1 MLLLALALPGVALP
15 TTAVGNSLLP
25 LLNGPKFPAAWRSA
39 LNSLG
44 GDDAAAAA
52 PPPAA
57 APESDPNSRVDALLR
72 QFSESEKAD
81 VAPATLQQRIKEQQT
96 TEERGAVLHDL
107 LHLAA
112 CRTFVDDDA
121 ALIKSLDVIAP
132 GAAWP
137 SDAVNLDKV
146 LSLLPADAAA
156 QADAYIRAAVP
167 AADATISG
175 SFDRKSA
182 AQLYMGCAQFGYFVS
197 TFVRGVVLESDDA
210 EGVANA
216 LKLASRQMRSEA
228 AFVVASTRAGTLFEL
243 EREDASM
250 GYEALREFTTRVQPI
265 SSAQK
270 SEFYA
275 EESGGAADAASA
287 AAASGGG
294 GGGGGSALPTPEL
307 VSFNCAALQALLS
320 EGVLYGWVLWE
331 AETEVCTALPEKTS
345 VELFKPPATAASFDA
360 LS

>member
-1 MLLLALALPGVALP
+1 M
-15 TTAVGNSLLP
+15 
-25 LLNGPKFPAAWRSA
+25 
-39 LNSLG
+39 
-44 GDDAAAAA
+44 
-52 PPPAA
+52 
-57 APESDPNSRVDALLR
+57 
-72 QFSESEKAD
+72 
-81 VAPATLQQRIKEQQT
+81 
-96 TEERGAVLHDL
+96 
-107 LHLAA
+107 
-112 CRTFVDDDA
+112 
-121 ALIKSLDVIAP
+121 
-132 GAAWP
+132 
-137 SDAVNLDKV
+137 

-270 SEFYA
+270 SELYA
-275 EESGGAADAASA
+275 ESRQEAPPTRPRRRRPTA
-287 AAASGGG
+287 AAAARRCPRQSWYR
-294 GGGGGSALPTPEL
+294 S
-307 VSFNCAALQALLS
+307 
-320 EGVLYGWVLWE
+320 
-331 AETEVCTALPEKTS
+331 TARRS
-345 VELFKPPATAASFDA
+345 RRC
-360 LS
+360 

>member
-1 MLLLALALPGVALP
+1 MLLVALALPGVALP

-44 GDDAAAAA
+44 GDDANAAA

-81 VAPATLQQRIKEQQT
+81 IAPATLQQRIKEQQT
-96 TEERGAVLHDL
+96 TEERGAILHDL

-137 SDAVNLDKV
+137 SDAVDLGKV
-146 LSLLPADAAA
+146 LSLLPPDAAA

-275 EESGGAADAASA
+275 EEPPGGAADAASA
-287 AAASGGG
+287 AAAEG
-294 GGGGGSALPTPEL
+294 GGGGGSTLPTPEL

-331 AETEVCTALPEKTS
+331 AETEACQNLPEAAS

-360 LS
+360 LA

>member
-1 MLLLALALPGVALP
+1 MWLLALALPGVALP

-57 APESDPNSRVDALLR
+57 PESDPNSRVDALLR

-96 TEERGAVLHDL
+96 TEERGAILHDL

-137 SDAVNLDKV
+137 SDAVDLGKV

-275 EESGGAADAASA
+275 EESGGAADAAA
-287 AAASGGG
+287 AAGGGG

-331 AETEVCTALPEKTS
+331 AETEVCSALPEAAS

-360 LS
+360 LA

>member
-1 MLLLALALPGVALP
+1 M
-15 TTAVGNSLLP
+15 
-25 LLNGPKFPAAWRSA
+25 
-39 LNSLG
+39 
-44 GDDAAAAA
+44 
-52 PPPAA
+52 
-57 APESDPNSRVDALLR
+57 
-72 QFSESEKAD
+72 
-81 VAPATLQQRIKEQQT
+81 
-96 TEERGAVLHDL
+96 
-107 LHLAA
+107 
-112 CRTFVDDDA
+112 DDDA

-137 SDAVNLDKV
+137 SDAVDLGKV

-250 GYEALREFTTRVQPI
+250 GYEALREFTTRVSRSLRRRSRNTPMNR
-265 SSAQK
+265 
-270 SEFYA
+270 
-275 EESGGAADAASA
+275 ESPPTRPRRRRLPA
-287 AAASGGG
+287 AAVAAA
-294 GGGGGSALPTPEL
+294 ALPTPEL

-331 AETEVCTALPEKTS
+331 AETEVCSALPEAAS

-360 LS
+360 LA